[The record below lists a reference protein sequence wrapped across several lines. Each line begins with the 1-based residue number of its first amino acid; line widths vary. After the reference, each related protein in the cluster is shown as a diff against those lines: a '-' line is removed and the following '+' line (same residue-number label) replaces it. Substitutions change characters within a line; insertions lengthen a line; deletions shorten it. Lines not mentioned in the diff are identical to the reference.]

1 MSWTWTATEAHL
13 PLEGLG
19 RQTGQTLRTGGPGGD
34 ETAERSPRGW
44 RPGRPRACVQ
54 EALKAQLGD
63 RERPLNG
70 SKEEKSAL
78 REGWRETR
86 GRVPSSRREMAGQ
99 FPRENTVLS
108 PREVSE
114 QRVGRRRSQGL
125 HHRPLQALI
134 KASGFFD
141 YRV

>member
-86 GRVPSSRREMAGQ
+86 GRVPSSRRE
-99 FPRENTVLS
+99 RE
-108 PREVSE
+108 RE
-114 QRVGRRRSQGL
+114 RKMKKRRRKQMFSPDPAL
-125 HHRPLQALI
+125 PLQVKEEEGWRQGCTRAVLRR
-134 KASGFFD
+134 K
-141 YRV
+141 